1 MPSFRRHIIT
11 GDPIVYAPERADR
24 PNAFG
29 DAESEV
35 CPFCPGHESLTPP
48 EIERIGDPWR
58 VRVFPNKYPAV
69 EGHEVIVESPE
80 HGATFDRIGHA
91 ADVIATYVRRY
102 RAHSQATYV
111 SVFSNE
117 GRRAG
122 ASIDHLHS
130 QVMPLP
136 FIPPRAAREGA
147 AFREASACPLC
158 RAIDVHRHDGLV
170 IDETPNAVRLTPSA
184 PSHAYEQW
192 IVPLRHHHEMST
204 STPIEQDDVARLLQ
218 LAAASAQRVA
228 PAHNVLFMN
237 FPRESAGHFYISVV
251 PRRAA
256 MAGFELATGTFIDI
270 IDPAAAVRAL
280 R

>member
-11 GDPIVYAPERADR
+11 GDPVVFAPDRAER

-29 DAESEV
+29 DSESEV
-35 CPFCPGHESLTPP
+35 CPFCPGNEALTPP
-48 EIERIGDPWR
+48 EIERTGDPWR
-58 VRVFPNKYPAV
+58 ARVFPNKYPAV
-69 EGHEVIVESPE
+69 DGHEVIVESPE
-80 HGATFDRIGHA
+80 HGATFDRISHA
-91 ADVIATYVRRY
+91 AEVVEAYVRRY
-102 RAHSQATYV
+102 RAHSQSTYV
-111 SVFSNE
+111 SLFSNE

-136 FIPPRAAREGA
+136 YLPPRIAREAA
-147 AFREASACPLC
+147 AFREAASCPLC
-158 RAIDVHRHDGLV
+158 RAIDRHRDQGLV
-170 IDETPNAVRLTPSA
+170 IDETATAVRITPSA

-204 STPIEQDDVARLLQ
+204 TTETERGHIARLLQ
-218 LAAASAQRVA
+218 LAAATTRRVA

-237 FPRESAGHFYISVV
+237 FPHESAGHFYISIV
-251 PRRAA
+251 PRRSAI
-256 MAGFELATGTFIDI
+256 AGFELATGTFIDI

>member
-1 MPSFRRHIIT
+1 MPSLRRHIIT
-11 GDPIVYAPERADR
+11 GEPIVFAPERAER

-29 DAESEV
+29 DSESEV
-35 CPFCPGHESLTPP
+35 CPFCPGNEFLTPP

-69 EGHEVIVESPE
+69 DGHEVIVESAE
-80 HGATFDRIGHA
+80 HGATFDRIDHA
-91 ADVIATYVRRY
+91 ADVLETYLRRY
-102 RAHSQATYV
+102 RAHSQMTYV
-111 SVFSNE
+111 SLFSNE

-130 QVMPLP
+130 QIMPLP
-136 FIPPRAAREGA
+136 YLPPRVARESM
-147 AFREASACPLC
+147 AFREAAACPLC
-158 RAIDVHRHDGLV
+158 RAVDHHRDEGLV
-170 IDETPNAVRLTPSA
+170 IDEMATFVRFAPSA

-192 IVPLRHHHEMST
+192 IVPLRHYHEMAKSN
-204 STPIEQDDVARLLQ
+204 EAELDHVARLLQ
-218 LAAASAQRVA
+218 LAAASARKVA

-237 FPRESAGHFYISVV
+237 FPRQSAGHFYISIV

-256 MAGFELATGTFIDI
+256 IAGFELATGTFIDI